1 MIHILVAIGLIGFY
15 LMDQQQHTGVSDRV
29 ITYLQTEWTAVKN
42 LVIEEGKGDEEEE
55 PRELNYI
62 ELYDRDD

>member
-1 MIHILVAIGLIGFY
+1 
-15 LMDQQQHTGVSDRV
+15 MDQQQQTGVSDKV

-55 PRELNYI
+55 SRELNYNI
-62 ELYDRDD
+62 ELYERDD